1 MLQNKN
7 NFLVLKTVGAMTIE
21 LELTRFEASKY

>member
-7 NFLVLKTVGAMTIE
+7 DFLVLKKVGAMTIE
-21 LELTRFEASKY
+21 LELTRFEAS